1 MEKQSLVLIILMITM
16 CLNVIVS
23 VHYIHTETKR
33 FRRPKSIRGME

>member
-1 MEKQSLVLIILMITM
+1 MEKQSLVLTILLITM

-33 FRRPKSIRGME
+33 IRHPKSIRGME